1 VLPAIDQELKALGL
15 RLTPQRSH
23 ILAVLKAAER
33 PISAYDIYSQLKSTF
48 PHISIDTVYRNLTM
62 FTTIGVALQINLQ
75 NAASALFEYQ
85 GSGTITT
92 RCASAAAR
100 TSAWRRVPGC
110 LKSSIRKGNRA
121 SRSPA
126 TLSSCT
132 DSALSARGRAPIR
145 RGRGQT
151 AAARTASEAAAVRHG
166 CRTRL
171 SGSAWRGV

>member
-1 VLPAIDQELKALGL
+1 VNAIEPATVLPAIDQELKALGL

-85 GSGTITT
+85 GERHHHHAVCIRCGKNVCVEACPGVPEVKYPEGEQGFQVTGHAFELYGFCAECQRQGTYP
-92 RCASAAAR
+92 AR
-100 TSAWRRVPGC
+100 QR
-110 LKSSIRKGNRA
+110 
-121 SRSPA
+121 
-126 TLSSCT
+126 T
-132 DSALSARGRAPIR
+132 DRGRKN
-145 RGRGQT
+145 GQ
-151 AAARTASEAAAVRHG
+151 
-166 CRTRL
+166 
-171 SGSAWRGV
+171 